1 MTLPI
6 DFQIRLEHSSD
17 ITEISALQMRAFGP
31 GAAARAAFRVREQAT
46 HDPAL
51 SFVAT
56 ADSSIVGSVRMTPIA
71 IGARTGL
78 LLGPL
83 VVTPDHKNQGIGRA
97 LVRHSVGVASTAHPT
112 NGDEFII
119 LVGDQPYYG
128 PVGFSAE
135 WTADVRLP
143 APVDQKRLLAVA
155 LCAGGAEE
163 LAGLVRG
170 TERAD

>member
-17 ITEISALQMRAFGP
+17 EVEISALQMRAFGP
-31 GAAARAAFRVREQAT
+31 GAAARAAFRVREQAP
-46 HDPAL
+46 HDLAL
-51 SFVAT
+51 SFVAM
-56 ADSSIVGSVRMTPIA
+56 ADNSILGSVRLTPIA
-71 IGARTGL
+71 IGERTGL

-97 LVRHSVGVASTAHPT
+97 LVRHSVEVAGAAYPAD
-112 NGDEFII
+112 GDEFVI

-143 APVDQKRLLAVA
+143 APVDKKRLLAVA
-155 LCAGGAEE
+155 LCAGGAKG

-170 TERAD
+170 IVRPD